1 MTKTKILTGLSLLTL
16 TGLMIV
22 PVASAYR
29 GDPNVQGPNYSPE
42 KHEAMTQAF
51 ENNDYE
57 AWKAQ
62 MQDRGR
68 VTQVVNES
76 NFERFAQAHKLAQEG
91 KLDEAKK
98 IRQELGLGLQNGSG
112 YGSGQGN
119 GQGYGRNR

>member
-1 MTKTKILTGLSLLTL
+1 MTKTRILTGLSLLTL

-29 GDPNVQGPNYSPE
+29 GDPNVQGPNYSAE
-42 KHEAMTQAF
+42 RHEAMTQAF

-91 KLDEAKK
+91 KLDEAKQ

>member
-1 MTKTKILTGLSLLTL
+1 MTKTKILTGLSILTL

-22 PVASAYR
+22 PAANAYR
-29 GDPNVQGPNYSPE
+29 GDPSVQGPNYTAE
-42 KHEAMTQAF
+42 RHEAMTQAF

-62 MQDRGR
+62 MQGRGR

-76 NFERFAQAHKLAQEG
+76 NFASFAQAHRLMHEG
-91 KLDEAKK
+91 KTDEAKK

>member
-22 PVASAYR
+22 PVTNAYR
-29 GDPNVQGPNYSPE
+29 GDPNVQGPNYAVE
-42 KHEAMTQAF
+42 RHAEMTQAF
-51 ENNDYE
+51 ENNDYD

-68 VTQVVNES
+68 VTQAVNEG
-76 NFERFAQAHKLAQEG
+76 NFARFAKARSLAQEG
-91 KLDEAKK
+91 KLDEAKQ

-112 YGSGQGN
+112 NGSGQGN
-119 GQGYGRNR
+119 GQGYGKNR